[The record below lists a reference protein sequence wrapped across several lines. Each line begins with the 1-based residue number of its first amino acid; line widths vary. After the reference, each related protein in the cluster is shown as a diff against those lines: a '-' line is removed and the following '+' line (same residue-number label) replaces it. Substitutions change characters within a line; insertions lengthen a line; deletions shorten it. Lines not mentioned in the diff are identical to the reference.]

1 MSNQIVRG
9 TIVLTAGGVNAG
21 ILTGG
26 HRPCTVEG
34 CTGLRLATRWPDGR
48 LTFPCTEGMAFD
60 PDHWEW
66 RGSVAAHELQSK
78 SSEQPLAQRLHEPS
92 PSLS

>member
-1 MSNQIVRG
+1 MSNQIARG
-9 TIVLTAGGVNAG
+9 TIVLTAGGDAAG

-26 HRPCTVEG
+26 HRTCALGG

-48 LTFPCTEGMAFD
+48 LTFPCTKDMAFD

-66 RGSVAAHELQSK
+66 RESVAARELQSK
-78 SSEQPLAQRLHEPS
+78 PSAEPPAKRLYGV
-92 PSLS
+92 